1 MYQEGSLERRFEV
14 HSCAIG
20 RTLARRLLASS
31 SSWLR
36 RCSDYRGIRWRSPR
50 TLCQSWCSRFSQ
62 CSRHRQCSDFSSRQ
76 EGLCLCR
83 AMPQWPQLPCED
95 VHSEPSSLSPT
106 PSEKSFR
113 RETTGSTIASALST
127 SSFGL
132 SESDRSMSPIESP
145 TEGGQGFS
153 VQGRVW
159 QLCQQQTGC
168 RRVQAA
174 LDECGSDQERKALAE
189 ELLGHVWEAARCPFG
204 NYVLQRFI
212 TLLRPS
218 DCQFIIKEISSHGGR
233 APTQL
238 ARHRYGCRILQRL
251 LEQCRPEQME
261 PVTNSLLKEA
271 LQLVRHQYGNFVMQR
286 ILSHGTPAQ
295 QHLLCQV
302 LEPHARDLTTD
313 QNASAVLAKAMV
325 HCRSEDK
332 ASLARRLLSQP
343 GLLLA
348 SSKTRHGH
356 QTALALIRALEGDEL
371 LEAVNMMKCNMASL
385 MQCRYGRVVLL
396 GKSLATVIVA

>member
-1 MYQEGSLERRFEV
+1 MMQVVQAHG
-14 HSCAIG
+14 
-20 RTLARRLLASS
+20 
-31 SSWLR
+31 
-36 RCSDYRGIRWRSPR
+36 PM
-50 TLCQSWCSRFSQ
+50 
-62 CSRHRQCSDFSSRQ
+62 
-76 EGLCLCR
+76 
-83 AMPQWPQLPCED
+83 AMPVVGTVCGPMPMVCQAPVAFVVNMQGALPGSVVNVPGGHPMAFAPNAVPIMVQPVQPVQQTPPVQRLQFQD

-385 MQCRYGRVVLL
+385 MQCRYGRVVLRGIPAL
-396 GKSLATVIVA
+396 GECALPREEDTDS

>member
-1 MYQEGSLERRFEV
+1 
-14 HSCAIG
+14 
-20 RTLARRLLASS
+20 
-31 SSWLR
+31 
-36 RCSDYRGIRWRSPR
+36 
-50 TLCQSWCSRFSQ
+50 
-62 CSRHRQCSDFSSRQ
+62 
-76 EGLCLCR
+76 
-83 AMPQWPQLPCED
+83 
-95 VHSEPSSLSPT
+95 
-106 PSEKSFR
+106 
-113 RETTGSTIASALST
+113 
-127 SSFGL
+127 
-132 SESDRSMSPIESP
+132 MSPIELSP
-145 TEGGQGFS
+145 LEGPGGFS

-261 PVTNSLLKEA
+261 PVTSSLLKEA

-286 ILSHGTPAQ
+286 IISHGTPAQ

-313 QNASAVLAKAMV
+313 QNASAVLAKALV
-325 HCRSEDK
+325 HGRSEDK

-348 SSKTRHGH
+348 ASKTRHGH
-356 QTALALIRALEGDEL
+356 QTALALIRALEGDDL
-371 LEAVNMMKCNMASL
+371 LEAVNMMKCNVASL

-396 GKSLATVIVA
+396 GSRERAGRADVGRVPSLET